1 MAGGR
6 GDLMTVSAQDGAGN
20 FLVLHDYLPLLI
32 VEEKNDGSDGG
43 ESDGGDNDPNVSGT
57 LESTLSPHEY
67 YRQSGSPSV
76 SSLF

>member
-1 MAGGR
+1 
-6 GDLMTVSAQDGAGN
+6 MTVSAQDGAGN

-57 LESTLSPHEY
+57 LESTLSPHNTTG
-67 YRQSGSPSV
+67 RAAPRSSPPCSSG
-76 SSLF
+76 